1 MSEYRHAHRHARFRR
16 ARGLLAALAV
26 CTATL
31 TTGAPAA
38 HAAEPGEPSDT
49 AVRLPSSTYSRMLV
63 DQGRQRVYV
72 TTGALNA
79 TVHELLVYDFDGN
92 LLRTVK
98 TDALIDPGAMMLSAD
113 GSILYVGVGS
123 YILMF
128 NPDTFSYIGGGWVRS
143 DFFKGRCAGDIV
155 VTTGGTL
162 RFTRMTRQSAPTDCT
177 TEPQALY
184 SVLPGGDQPESIS
197 SEVDPKIAVSPAGDK
212 IVEAYAYGS
221 KLAVGV
227 WNATGSNLT
236 RSALR
241 GFVGPNDPTTVPRDV
256 AVSPDG
262 ELALVAAGVSGTKT
276 LSITDLSE
284 VAPGYGPLPD
294 GTSSTA
300 VAFSPDGSLLARGG
314 AVDGTAADLLVQS
327 ADPARGDAPREY
339 AFTDGTNGG
348 DRVADRGLAFS
359 ADGSR
364 LFAMTTD
371 AAGDAYWLHV
381 ISNPDAR
388 YHSSFDSPLTAQ
400 PGTPYAGQAV
410 RISGRLQ
417 LNGPAPS
424 RPVQVTALRHDSDGD
439 HAVPSATVGS
449 DGTFTL
455 DDTPAVTGQATYT
468 VSFAGDS
475 AHDPAQDATLAVDV
489 VKAPTDLTLDPPTRA
504 TTSGVEIHG
513 TLTTPGAAL
522 SAGTTVDVRRVTKK
536 GVIDLPAV
544 AVGPDGSFTVDDV
557 PPAKGSTLYVVSYD
571 GDALHEA
578 SADYV
583 TVDVT
588 P

>member
-1 MSEYRHAHRHARFRR
+1 MSEHQHARFRR
-16 ARGLLAALAV
+16 ARSLLAALAV

-31 TTGAPAA
+31 ATGAPAA
-38 HAAEPGEPSDT
+38 HAVELGEPSDV
-49 AVRLPSSTYSRMLV
+49 AVKLPSSTYSRMLV
-63 DQGRQRVYV
+63 DQARQRVYV

-79 TVHELLVYDFDGN
+79 TVHELLVYDFDGT
-92 LLRTVK
+92 LLHTVK
-98 TDALIDPGAMMLSAD
+98 TDALVDPGAMMLSAD
-113 GSILYVGVGS
+113 GKILYVGVANG
-123 YILMF
+123 ILIF
-128 NPDTFSYIGGGWVRS
+128 NPDDFAYIGGGWLRS

-155 VTTGGTL
+155 ATGSTL
-162 RFTRMTRQSAPTDCT
+162 RFTRMTSQSAPTDCT

-184 SVLPGGDQPESIS
+184 SGALTGGSYSESIS
-197 SEVDPKIAVSPAGDK
+197 GEVDPKVAVSPAGDK
-212 IVEAYAYGS
+212 VVEAYAFPSSGS

-227 WNATGSNLT
+227 WNATTSTLS
-236 RSALR
+236 RSAVH
-241 GFVGPNDPTTVPRDV
+241 GFAGPDDPTTVPRDV

-262 ELALVAAGVSGTKT
+262 ALALVAAGASGTKT
-276 LSITDLSE
+276 LSTNDLSE
-284 VAPGYGPLPD
+284 VTPGYGPLPD

-300 VAFSPDGSLLARGG
+300 VAFSPDGTLLARGG

-327 ADPARGDAPREY
+327 ADPAQGDAPREY
-339 AFTDGTNGG
+339 AFTDGTSGG

-364 LFAMTTD
+364 LFAMTTN

-381 ISNPDAR
+381 ISNPDGR
-388 YHSSFDSPLTAQ
+388 YHSSFDTPLTVQ

-410 RISGRLQ
+410 QISGRLQ

-424 RPVQVTALRHDSDGD
+424 TPVQVTAVRHDSAGD
-439 HAVPSATVGS
+439 HVVPSATVGS

-455 DDTPAVTGQATYT
+455 EDTPAVTGQATYT

-489 VKAPTDLTLDPPTRA
+489 AKAPTDLALDTPTKA

-522 SAGTTVDVRRVTKK
+522 PAGTTLNVLRATKK

-544 AVGPDGSFTVDDV
+544 TVGSDGSFTVDDV
-557 PPAKGSTLYVVSYD
+557 PPAKGSTLYSVSYG

-578 SADYV
+578 SADWV
-583 TVDVT
+583 IVDVT
-588 P
+588 K

>member
-1 MSEYRHAHRHARFRR
+1 MSEYRHARCRR
-16 ARGLLAALAV
+16 VRSLLAALAV
-26 CTATL
+26 LTATL
-31 TTGAPAA
+31 ATGAPTA
-38 HAAEPGEPSDT
+38 HAAEPGEPSDI

-63 DQGRQRVYV
+63 DQARQRVYV
-72 TTGALNA
+72 TTGSLNA
-79 TVHELLVYDFDGN
+79 TVHALLVYDFDGN

-98 TDALIDPGAMMLSAD
+98 TEALINPGAMMLSAD
-113 GSILYVGVGS
+113 GSILYVGVAD
-123 YILMF
+123 YILIF
-128 NPDTFSYIGGGWVRS
+128 NPDTFAYIGGGWVRS
-143 DFFKGRCAGDIV
+143 DFFKGKCAGDIV
-155 VTTGGTL
+155 ATGSTL
-162 RFTRMTRQSAPTDCT
+162 RFTRMTSQSAPTDCA

-184 SVLPGGDQPESIS
+184 SGALTGGSYTESIS

-212 IVEAYAYGS
+212 IVEAYAFPSSGT

-227 WNATGSNLT
+227 WDATKPTLS
-236 RSALR
+236 RSAVH
-241 GFVGPNDPTTVPRDV
+241 GFAGPDDPTTVPRDV

-262 ELALVAAGVSGTKT
+262 ALALVAAGVSGTKT
-276 LSITDLSE
+276 LSTTDLSE
-284 VAPGYGPLPD
+284 VTPGYGPLPD

-314 AVDGTAADLLVQS
+314 AADGTAADLLVQS

-339 AFTDGTNGG
+339 AFTDAQNGG
-348 DRVADRGLAFS
+348 DRVADRGTAFS

-364 LFAMTTD
+364 LFAVTTD

-388 YHSSFDSPLTAQ
+388 YHSSFDTPLTAQ

-410 RISGRLQ
+410 QISGRLQ
-417 LNGPAPS
+417 MNGPAPS
-424 RPVQVTALRHDSDGD
+424 TPVQVTAVRHDSDGD
-439 HAVPSATVGS
+439 HAVPPATVGS

-455 DDTPAVTGQATYT
+455 EDTPAVTGQATYT

-475 AHDPAQDATLAVDV
+475 AHDPAKDATLAVDV
-489 VKAPTDLTLDPPTRA
+489 AKASTDLALDAPTAA

-522 SAGTTVDVRRVTKK
+522 PAGTTVDVSRVTKK
-536 GVIDLPAV
+536 GLVDLPAV
-544 AVGPDGSFTVDDV
+544 TVGSDGSFTVDDV
-557 PPAKGSTLYVVSYD
+557 PPAKGSTLYTVSYA

-583 TVDVT
+583 IVDVT
-588 P
+588 K